1 MLKVIQEVYFKYKR
15 GKMLDNNKKEEI
27 INNFDKWYEEKNK
40 LNEEVNKIDRQI
52 RINKAIDFLD
62 KEMQKDIDKQKKIDE
77 LVKMVD
83 DKIIELALNDKSTIY
98 LGKLKF
104 NYDEKYKWYEA
115 LKEIDGKE
123 VSIHSYGLNEIEKVL
138 KFAVE
143 YFEEL
148 DLINLKKCIAD
159 AWYENDKDNELEGIS
174 RETFVNNLKLIAIE
188 VSTKTVNYWFDD
200 NNMYGGH
207 NIIVSKKHD
216 EDKYLIDMAG

>member
-1 MLKVIQEVYFKYKR
+1 MN
-15 GKMLDNNKKEEI
+15 NNKKEEI
-27 INNFDKWYEEKNK
+27 FNDFDKWYKEKQK
-40 LNEEVNKIDRQI
+40 LNEDVEKIDKQV
-52 RINKAIDFLD
+52 RINKAVDILD
-62 KEMQKDIDKQKKIDE
+62 KAIQKDIDNKNFIESAANKIDD
-77 LVKMVD
+77 KM
-83 DKIIELALNDKSTIY
+83 IELALNDKSTIF

-115 LKEIDGKE
+115 LEEIDGKE

-138 KFAVE
+138 KLAVK

-188 VSTKTVNYWFDD
+188 VSTKTVDYWFDD
-200 NNMYGGH
+200 NLMYGGH

-216 EDKYLIDMAG
+216 EDKYLVDMAG

>member
-1 MLKVIQEVYFKYKR
+1 MVDILDKAMLKDI
-15 GKMLDNNKKEEI
+15 DNK
-27 INNFDKWYEEKNK
+27 NFIESAA
-40 LNEEVNKIDRQI
+40 NKID
-52 RINKAIDFLD
+52 D
-62 KEMQKDIDKQKKIDE
+62 KM
-77 LVKMVD
+77 
-83 DKIIELALNDKSTIY
+83 IELALNDKSTIF

-115 LKEIDGKE
+115 LEEIDGKE

-138 KFAVE
+138 KLAVK

-188 VSTKTVNYWFDD
+188 VSTKTVDYWFDD
-200 NNMYGGH
+200 NLMYGGH

-216 EDKYLIDMAG
+216 EDKYLVDMAG

>member
-1 MLKVIQEVYFKYKR
+1 MA
-15 GKMLDNNKKEEI
+15 NNKKEEI
-27 INNFDKWYEEKNK
+27 LNDFDKWYEEKNK
-40 LNEEVNKIDRQI
+40 LDKEVEKIDKQI
-52 RINKAIDFLD
+52 RINKAMDILD
-62 KEMQKDIDKQKKIDE
+62 KAIQKDIDNKNFIESAVNKIDD
-77 LVKMVD
+77 KM
-83 DKIIELALNDKSTIY
+83 IELALNDKSTIY

-123 VSIHSYGLNEIEKVL
+123 ISIHSYGLNEIEKVL
-138 KFAVE
+138 KLAVKYYE
-143 YFEEL
+143 DL
-148 DLINLKKCIAD
+148 DLIYLKNCIAN

-188 VSTKTVNYWFDD
+188 VSTRTVNYWFDD

-216 EDKYLIDMAG
+216 EDKYLVDMAG

>member
-1 MLKVIQEVYFKYKR
+1 M
-15 GKMLDNNKKEEI
+15 DNKKKEI
-27 INNFDKWYEEKNK
+27 FNDFDKWYEEEQK
-40 LNEEVNKIDRQI
+40 LNEDVEKIDKQV
-52 RINKAIDFLD
+52 RINKAVDILD
-62 KEMQKDIDKQKKIDE
+62 KAIQKDIDNKNFIESATNKIDD
-77 LVKMVD
+77 KM
-83 DKIIELALNDKSTIY
+83 IELALNDKSTIF

-115 LKEIDGKE
+115 LEEIEGKE

-138 KFAVE
+138 KLAVK

-188 VSTKTVNYWFDD
+188 VSTRTVDYWFDD
-200 NNMYGGH
+200 NLMYGGH

-216 EDKYLIDMAG
+216 EDKYLVDMAG